1 MKKDYYSN
9 LDIKKVTDNRT
20 LWKTI
25 KRLLSD
31 KIASTERITLI
42 DNDEVVAT
50 EHSVSTYYL
59 VLMVQMINHIFQQL
73 SNKRI

>member
-59 VLMVQMINHIFQQL
+59 VLMVQKINHIFQQL
-73 SNKRI
+73 SNK